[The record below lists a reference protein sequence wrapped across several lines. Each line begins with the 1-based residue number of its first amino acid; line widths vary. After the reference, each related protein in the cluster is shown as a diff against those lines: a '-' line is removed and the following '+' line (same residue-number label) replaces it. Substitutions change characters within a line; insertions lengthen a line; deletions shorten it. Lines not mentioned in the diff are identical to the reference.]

1 MRKLETQKDKDRKK
15 KRNQLIVGLI
25 LIFVMLGS
33 TVGYAFSSFTKSSDS
48 EKSELKYNNYEF
60 VKQNSFWMLT
70 IGNFNFAFKYNPK
83 EIENLSLNIENLSY
97 VNSYNGKPL
106 YVYSENSEAKLEIY
120 QNFQNIVERMQS
132 ACYEKSKCQEDWP
145 LKDCTNNFVIIQE
158 GSSNKIEQKQ
168 NCVFIE
174 GKKED
179 LTKLTDEFLYKIIGV
194 KQ

>member
-1 MRKLETQKDKDRKK
+1 MRRLETQKDKDRKK

-33 TVGYAFSSFTKSSDS
+33 TLGYAFSSFRGDS
-48 EKSELKYNNYEF
+48 NSEDKLNYNGIELN
-60 VKQNSFWMLT
+60 KQNSYWYLT
-70 IGNFNFAFKYNPK
+70 LGDFNFALKYNPK
-83 EIENLSLNIENLSY
+83 ETIETSSESINYI
-97 VNSYNGKPL
+97 NSYNGKPL
-106 YVYSENSEAKLEIY
+106 YVYSENSESTLEIY
-120 QNFQNIVERMQS
+120 QNFQNVVERTQF

-145 LKDCTNNFVIIQE
+145 LKDCTNNFIIIQE
-158 GSSNKIEQKQ
+158 SNSTKIEQKE

-174 GKKED
+174 GKNED